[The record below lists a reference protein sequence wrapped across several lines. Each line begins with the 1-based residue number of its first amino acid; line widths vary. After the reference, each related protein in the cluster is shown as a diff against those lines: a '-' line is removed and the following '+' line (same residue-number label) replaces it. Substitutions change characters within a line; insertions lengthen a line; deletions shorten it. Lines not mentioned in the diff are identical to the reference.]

1 MLQKTG
7 AEELSVDSIETKNVC
22 ICAFDGPPPYGGL
35 LPLSLVDAYSYVVM
49 LFLLAPEHGS
59 RHHAL
64 VTYIEDADH
73 VNVDIVP

>member
-1 MLQKTG
+1 MYVYVRLMDHHHT
-7 AEELSVDSIETKNVC
+7 AVSCLC
-22 ICAFDGPPPYGGL
+22 H
-35 LPLSLVDAYSYVVM
+35 LSLVDAYSYVVM